1 MLSLNQLRTFLAV
14 VDTGSVGAAAEHLAI
29 SQPAV
34 SAALASLAESIGA
47 PLVERDGRR
56 TRITAAGEALALHA
70 RRVFSTLD
78 RAREEAGEAAKRDA
92 RRVRIATV
100 TTVAEHIIARLLH
113 GFRAQV
119 PDVDVELYV
128 GNRDHVWGK
137 LRHWE
142 ADLAVGGRPPRD
154 PVFHTLAVRA
164 NELLLVRSPE
174 YATHY
179 STATWLLREPGSG
192 TRAAT
197 QALFTAIGIDP
208 PTLTIGSNSAIR
220 ECVRAGLGVSLLS
233 RDTIERELENG
244 ALLPVSA
251 PGTPLVRNWHLVGLA
266 DREVSAGAAEFA
278 AYAIRTQTF
287 EKPRSLV

>member
-1 MLSLNQLRTFLAV
+1 MLSLNQLRTFLTV
-14 VDTGSVGAAAEHLAI
+14 VDTGSVGAAADQLAI

-34 SAALASLAESIGA
+34 SAALAALGEGVGA

-56 TRITAAGEALALHA
+56 IRITTAGEALALHA
-70 RRVFSTLD
+70 RRVFATLD
-78 RAREEAGEAAKRDA
+78 RAREEASEAAKRDA

-113 GFRAQV
+113 GFRAQT
-119 PDVDVELYV
+119 PEVDVELYV
-128 GNRDHVWGK
+128 GNRDHVWDK

-142 ADLAVGGRPPRD
+142 ADLVVGGRPPRD
-154 PVFHTLAVRA
+154 PVFRTLAVRG

-174 YATHY
+174 YAVDYTR
-179 STATWLLREPGSG
+179 ATWLLREPGSG

-197 QALFTAIGIDP
+197 QALFTAIGIEP

-233 RDTIERELENG
+233 HDTIERELESG
-244 ALLPVSA
+244 ALEVIAA

-266 DREVSAGAAEFA
+266 DRELPAGAAEFA
-278 AYAIRTQTF
+278 AYAIQTQTF
-287 EKPRSLV
+287 EVYSRP

>member
-14 VDTGSVGAAAEHLAI
+14 VESGSVGSAAEQLAI

-34 SAALASLAESIGA
+34 SAALAGLSEALGA
-47 PLVERDGRR
+47 PIVERDGRR

-78 RAREEAGEAAKRDA
+78 RAREDAVSAAEREAN
-92 RRVRIATV
+92 RVRIATV
-100 TTVAEHIIARLLH
+100 TTVAEHVIARLLH
-113 GFRAQV
+113 GFRQRE
-119 PDVDVELYV
+119 PDVDVELFV
-128 GNRDHVWGK
+128 ANRDHVWDR

-142 ADLAVGGRPPRD
+142 ADLVVGGRPPRD
-154 PVFHTLAVRA
+154 ATFRSLAIRA
-164 NELLLVRSPE
+164 NELLLVRAPE
-174 YATHY
+174 Y
-179 STATWLLREPGSG
+179 STDYASATWLLREPGSG

-197 QALFTAIGIDP
+197 QALFTSIGIDP

-233 RDTIERELENG
+233 RDTVERELASGSLAVLE
-244 ALLPVSA
+244 A

-266 DREVSAGAAEFA
+266 DHELPAGAAKFVE
-278 AYAIRTQTF
+278 YAIQTQTF
-287 EKPRSLV
+287 EVYSRP